1 MEFDASMMYSG
12 APAKRFGRFTVRI
25 RSHWNDK
32 KKERSLEEVA
42 GALAFIEW
50 RIAGKALLD
59 LENEGFQTDTQ
70 LQRLDVLQELCAFL
84 IHITDRM
91 VHDWMNDEERQ
102 RFIIELALKIADT
115 YHDNRV
121 DSEGRGQD
129 FRQPFIDVLNTRM
142 ADYAEFLFEE
152 GEPGYGFKR
161 YLGEQVTNSMGPKD
175 RKWISDQVM
184 EIEVPDMMKT
194 LKKGLKDLFDSGNTE
209 QPEGTEKSDNST
221 RTSS

>member
-1 MEFDASMMYSG
+1 M
-12 APAKRFGRFTVRI
+12 RI

-32 KKERSLEEVA
+32 KKQRSLEEVA

-50 RIAGKALLD
+50 RIAAQALLN

-84 IHITDRM
+84 IHITDRL
-91 VHDWMNDEERQ
+91 VHDTMDDEERQ
-102 RFIIELALKIADT
+102 RFIVALALKTADT

-121 DSEGRGQD
+121 DSEGRGQN

-142 ADYAEFLFEE
+142 ADYAGFRFED
-152 GEPGYGFKR
+152 GAPGYAIKR
-161 YLGEQVTNSMGPKD
+161 YLGECVTNSMGPRD

-184 EIEVPDMMKT
+184 EIEVPAMLKT
-194 LKKGLKDLFDSGNTE
+194 LNKGLKDLFGSGNTE
-209 QPEGTEKSDNST
+209 LPGADEGKGVAQ
-221 RTSS
+221 SS